1 MRLQSLYISQYKN
14 LENFTLSFDGNSFID
29 IFHHFCIDSAKAA
42 FDRAT
47 ESRTRS
53 ICDS

>member
-1 MRLQSLYISQYKN
+1 MRLQSFYISQYKN
-14 LENFTLSFDGNSFID
+14 LENFTLSFDGNSFFD

-42 FDRAT
+42 LDRAT
-47 ESRTRS
+47 ERRTRS